1 MVFYT
6 QPYFDNFHS
15 FFFPN
20 VPRFPSFFIS
30 FLFREFPFSHYF
42 SIDLLVTDSLIFP
55 SFENVFLF
63 PPLFL
68 KFPFTGC
75 RILGWKFFFFFSIGE
90 ILCCFLL
97 ASLVSYEKS
106 VIQIIFPP
114 IGNMSFF
121 SHCFQEFSF
130 VLYFRKFGYDV
141 YLCKMPQVY
150 PIWDLLSYLNLS
162 VCVSCQIWNFFAIIS
177 SNTF

>member
-75 RILGWKFFFFFSIGE
+75 RILGWKFFFFSLALEKSYAASFWPPQFLMRNLSFKLSSPLQVTCHFSLTAFKNFPLSFIFG
-90 ILCCFLL
+90 
-97 ASLVSYEKS
+97 SLVMMYICVKCLRF
-106 VIQIIFPP
+106 IP
-114 IGNMSFF
+114 
-121 SHCFQEFSF
+121 
-130 VLYFRKFGYDV
+130 FGI
-141 YLCKMPQVY
+141 YL
-150 PIWDLLSYLNLS
+150 
-162 VCVSCQIWNFFAIIS
+162 AI
-177 SNTF
+177 